1 MPGQKIST
9 LAPVSD
15 LQAAD
20 QLPLA
25 RSGTTYKIT
34 GDKFASKAQLDSL
47 SATAA
52 GSFALKTDITSLSS
66 AADAKFI
73 PKPASASNQ
82 QVLTYNSSTSTWVAS
97 ATAPLLSVVDSPTI
111 DLSYNSTTGILS
123 ANATISVVDSPTI
136 DLSYN
141 STTGILSA
149 NATISVVDSPTI
161 DLSYNSATGNLSASI
176 FSIDSFFTGTNR
188 SLVSPSGF
196 QKLPGGLII
205 NWGRVSLANNTGTTL
220 NYAQSFTAEVLG
232 VSVAAV
238 AAGVDNWAVLTSFPS
253 SLTQIGIG
261 REWTNGPSSTDWC
274 FYIAIGY

>member
-25 RSGTTYKIT
+25 RSGSTYKIT

-52 GSFALKTDITSLSS
+52 GSFALKTDITGLSS
-66 AADAKFI
+66 TVDAKFI
-73 PKPASASNQ
+73 PKPASASGQ
-82 QVLTYNSSTSTWVAS
+82 QVLTYNGSTSTWVAS
-97 ATAPLLSVVDSPTI
+97 AAAPLLSVVDSPTI

-141 STTGILSA
+141 STTG
-149 NATISVVDSPTI
+149 T
-161 DLSYNSATGNLSASI
+161 LSASVS
-176 FSIDSFFTGTNR
+176 FIDSFFTGTNR

-220 NYAQSFTAEVLG
+220 NYAQAFTAEVLG